1 MTKICEPLRVQS
13 SSVLWAYH
21 IDAAGQA
28 GKITLDGVSQAQQ
41 QAGFTWVHLQ
51 CDALD
56 ARQAMSSLNLASTVV
71 ESLEALDTR
80 PKTLQIDNGLLIYLR
95 GINKNPDADPEDMV
109 SLRIWFTEHGIVSAR
124 RRGRNLLSVQDVRD
138 QLDQGMSVASPGALV
153 LELIKQVVVR
163 IGEMV
168 DIVDE
173 ELVGFETADVITTR
187 ARQRLVVVRRQA
199 AAIRRYLAPQRD
211 ALDTLYRAN
220 TLLTSE
226 QAFALREQTDRMT
239 RYVEDLDLAR
249 ERALVLQDELR
260 NRIAEKQGMVL
271 YVLSLVTAIFLPLSF
286 LTGIFGMNVGGL
298 PGVDNPQAFN
308 LLAIG
313 MLLLAAVMGATMIW
327 KKWF

>member
-1 MTKICEPLRVQS
+1 MKNISEPFPVHS
-13 SSVLWAYH
+13 STVLWAYF
-21 IDAAGQA
+21 IEAGGRA
-28 GKITLDGVSQAQQ
+28 SKITMEGLTQARQQ
-41 QAGFTWVHLQ
+41 DGFTWVHLQ
-51 CDALD
+51 CDAID
-56 ARQAMSSLNLASTVV
+56 ARQTMASLNLTGSVI

-80 PKTLQIDNGLLIYLR
+80 PKTVQIDDGLLIYLR
-95 GINKNPDADPEDMV
+95 GINNNPDADPQDMV
-109 SLRIWFTEHGIVSAR
+109 SLRIWFTQDGIVSAR
-124 RRGRNLLSVQDVRD
+124 RQGRKLLSVQDVRE
-138 QLDQGMSVASPGALV
+138 QLEQGMRVENSGALV

-168 DIVDE
+168 DILDE
-173 ELVGFETADVITTR
+173 ELVGFETADEITTR
-187 ARQRLVVVRRQA
+187 ARQRLAVVRRQA

-211 ALDTLYRAN
+211 ALDALYRAN
-220 TLLTSE
+220 TLLSTE
-226 QAFALREQTDRMT
+226 QVFFVREQTDRMT

-260 NRIAEKQGMVL
+260 NRIAQKQGMVL

-308 LLAIG
+308 QLAIG
-313 MLLLAAVMGATMIW
+313 MLVLAVVMGALMIW

>member
-1 MTKICEPLRVQS
+1 MIKIPEPLSVQS

-21 IDAAGQA
+21 VDADGRAR
-28 GKITLDGVSQAQQ
+28 KITMEGVTQAQQ
-41 QAGFTWVHLQ
+41 QRGFTWVHLQ
-51 CDALD
+51 CDAID
-56 ARQAMSSLNLASTVV
+56 ARQAMSALNLAAPVV

-80 PKTLQIDNGLLIYLR
+80 PKTLQIDDGLLIYLR
-95 GINKNPDADPEDMV
+95 GINKNPDADPQDMV
-109 SLRIWFTEHGIVSAR
+109 SLRIWFTKQGIVSAR
-124 RRGRNLLSVQDVRD
+124 RLGRSLLSVQDVRD
-138 QLDQGMSVASPGALV
+138 QLDQGMVMAGPGALV

-173 ELVGFETADVITTR
+173 ELEGFEMADVITTR
-187 ARQRLVVVRRQA
+187 ARQRLVLVRRQA

-220 TLLTSE
+220 TLLSNE

-308 LLAIG
+308 YLALG
-313 MLLLAAVMGATMIW
+313 MLALAVIMGASMIW